1 MRDTAVW
8 QRPAALLLRVL
19 YLGCDPQA
27 ATVERWTSGGVIMKP
42 ARRGAPADGRRI
54 ILEEIRH
61 KWKNLSE
68 EDLSS
73 LRNSD
78 DLVIQLQ
85 ARYGLSKRY
94 AGYEVDIF

>member
-1 MRDTAVW
+1 MGIWMR
-8 QRPAALLLRVL
+8 
-19 YLGCDPQA
+19 
-27 ATVERWTSGGVIMKP
+27 S
-42 ARRGAPADGRRI
+42 ARRGAPADGKRI

-68 EDLSS
+68 QDLSS

-85 ARYGLSKRY
+85 AKYGLSKRY
-94 AGYEVDIF
+94 AGYEVDNFLKCRTF

>member
-1 MRDTAVW
+1 
-8 QRPAALLLRVL
+8 
-19 YLGCDPQA
+19 
-27 ATVERWTSGGVIMKP
+27 MKP
-42 ARRGAPADGRRI
+42 ARTGVPADGRRI

-68 EDLSS
+68 QDLSS

-85 ARYGLSKRY
+85 AIYGWDKKY
-94 AGYEVDIF
+94 AGWEVDIFLKCRTF